1 MTFTIRGSHILA
13 LLITLAIGA
22 WMYEGE
28 IRIGGNGEPTVESK
42 PIAEREAETSSE
54 LFKVAVTTIE
64 PTQRIRNVVLRGRT
78 KAEAIIPIRAETAGV
93 LEKRFVKRGD
103 FVKEGQLVCQLARG
117 AREANMERVEA
128 RLQQTQALYDA
139 NQKLVKQGFAT
150 DTQARQILFDLNAA
164 KAEKRQA
171 EIELEYTNITAT
183 ASGTVMDPIAEA
195 GDVMS
200 VGSTC
205 IPVADTS
212 PMFFTGQLSEADI
225 TSVKTNMSAGVELIT
240 GVRTKGTI
248 TYIAAAADPATRTFL
263 TEIRL
268 DEAGEDVRD
277 GLTATAS
284 IELPAK
290 DSFLISPSWITLAD
304 TGEVGLKLVDEQ
316 DQVVF
321 NPITIISQTKQGFWV
336 EGLKKGARIITRGQ
350 EYVISGEKVQPVEE
364 AIVSAAIN
372 TGVQQ

>member
-1 MTFTIRGSHILA
+1 
-13 LLITLAIGA
+13 
-22 WMYEGE
+22 
-28 IRIGGNGEPTVESK
+28 
-42 PIAEREAETSSE
+42 
-54 LFKVAVTTIE
+54 
-64 PTQRIRNVVLRGRT
+64 
-78 KAEAIIPIRAETAGV
+78 
-93 LEKRFVKRGD
+93 
-103 FVKEGQLVCQLARG
+103 
-117 AREANMERVEA
+117 
-128 RLQQTQALYDA
+128 
-139 NQKLVKQGFAT
+139 
-150 DTQARQILFDLNAA
+150 
-164 KAEKRQA
+164 
-171 EIELEYTNITAT
+171 
-183 ASGTVMDPIAEA
+183 
-195 GDVMS
+195 
-200 VGSTC
+200 
-205 IPVADTS
+205 
-212 PMFFTGQLSEADI
+212 MFFTGQLSEADI
-225 TSVKTNMSAGVELIT
+225 TSVKTEMSAGVELIT
-240 GVRTKGTI
+240 GAKTKGTI

-316 DQVVF
+316 DKVVF

-336 EGLKKGARIITRGQ
+336 EGLTKGARIITRGQ